1 MTSDET
7 KGLKASPQTVYDLLS
22 NGTFQVPWHQREYVW
37 KTDEVELFWE
47 DLRSSC
53 ENEDAYYFIGPIVLT
68 PSSNG
73 AFHVQDGQ
81 QRLVTYS
88 LLCEALRRASEQN
101 KDPQAAAHNSEV
113 RKLLF
118 DTPVAMPRQADI
130 NVAGPRIQ
138 PPSKNKVNY
147 DLIIKGKPLEPNGH
161 LIRAWNYLRN
171 QAESLLPTQR
181 DAFLRFVLGNIMTVQ
196 ITTRADKATQIFE
209 AINARGTSLRQV
221 ELVMNHFYYYF
232 GESDHD
238 KTTIHENLDRMVN
251 HFRGANGVSRMEKY
265 VRCYMQCRYGPLSEK
280 DLYRQTKAKFQA
292 AIKDKPPQEK
302 GDYIRALVIDM
313 TKQTSITAY
322 EALEKPDVDG
332 DLISRFLEQS
342 QRDGE
347 TRTIQD
353 FVFEMKPYGVTRPLM
368 FAIFQQYQNAS
379 SANQRRH
386 IARNGARIARA
397 LATLVMRIA
406 ITSDKFAP
414 QRVETPITE
423 HAHIIY
429 QNLDQQTTANCIAAL
444 NGADPAVGWSDQEF
458 TSRIELLPDSSDA
471 NAKKTLISVYR
482 HYQPDLSITMLNR
495 WTIEHILPQ
504 SDTHING
511 WPAFDKESHSSYR
524 NHVGNLTLLP
534 KFKNKGTSSFNA
546 SFNAKRPALAESL
559 IQENKNISELPDWTP
574 QEIKDRFARTV
585 DSLCQIWQKENS

>member
-1 MTSDET
+1 MTNDET
-7 KGLKASPQTVYDLLS
+7 KGLKASPQTVYNLLS

-68 PSSNG
+68 PSSDG
-73 AFHVQDGQ
+73 TFQVQDGQ

-88 LLCEALRRASEQN
+88 LLCEALRQASEHS

-118 DTPVAMPRQADI
+118 ETSAAMPRQADI
-130 NVAGPRIQ
+130 NAAGPRLH
-138 PPSKNKVNY
+138 PPLKNKVNY

-171 QAESLLPTQR
+171 QADSLTPTQR
-181 DAFLRFVLGNIMTVQ
+181 DVFLRFVLENIMTVQ

-221 ELVMNHFYYYF
+221 ELVLNHFYSYF
-232 GESDHD
+232 GDND
-238 KTTIHENLDRMVN
+238 QGKTTVHKNLDRMRN
-251 HFRGANGVSRMEKY
+251 HFRGAYGVSHMEKY

-292 AIKDKPPQEK
+292 AINGYTSQEK
-302 GDYIRALVIDM
+302 GDYIQALILDM
-313 TKQTSITAY
+313 TKPSSIVAY
-322 EALEKPDVDG
+322 DALEKPDIDG
-332 DLISRFLEQS
+332 ELISQFLEQS
-342 QRDGE
+342 QRSGE

-353 FVFEMKPYGVTRPLM
+353 FVFELKPYGVTRPLM

-379 SANQRRH
+379 STNQRRH
-386 IARNGARIARA
+386 IARNGARIAHA
-397 LATLVMRIA
+397 LTTLVMRIA
-406 ITSDKFAP
+406 ITSEKFAP

-429 QNLDQQTTANCIAAL
+429 QTLNRQTTANCIAAL
-444 NGADPAVGWSDQEF
+444 NRADPAVDWSDQEF
-458 TSRIELLPDSSDA
+458 KSRIELLPDSSDA
-471 NAKKTLISVYR
+471 NAKKILIPAYR
-482 HYQPDLSITMLNR
+482 HQQPDLAITMLNR
-495 WTIEHILPQ
+495 MTVEHIFPK

-511 WPAFDKESHSSYR
+511 WPAFDQVSHSIYR
-524 NHVGNLTLLP
+524 NHIGNLTLLP
-534 KFKNKGTSSFNA
+534 ASKNKGNNSFNA
-546 SFNAKRPALAESL
+546 SFETKRPIFAESS
-559 IQENKNISELPDWTP
+559 IQENKNISKCPDWTP
-574 QEIKDRFARTV
+574 VEIRERFARIV
-585 DSLCQIWQKENS
+585 ASLCQIWQREES